1 MGRTQTIKTDGAS
14 ELVVMPR
21 VEYDRLI
28 AELED
33 AKDIASAKDFE
44 AREAAGDVE
53 FLPWEMAKR
62 LRQGEH
68 PVTVWRD
75 HRGLTQKALAARAKM
90 TAAQLSE
97 IEKGKKSGSVAT
109 LQKLARALSLTVD
122 ELLPPA
128 H

>member
-75 HRGLTQKALAARAKM
+75 HRGLTQKALAERAKM

-122 ELLPPA
+122 ELLPLA

>member
-1 MGRTQTIKTDGAS
+1 MGRTQTIKTDGAD

-75 HRGLTQKALAARAKM
+75 HRGLTQKALAERAKM

-122 ELLPPA
+122 ELLPLA

>member
-75 HRGLTQKALAARAKM
+75 HRGLTQKALAEQAKM

-122 ELLPPA
+122 ELLPLA